1 MANKNYFSR
10 MFGSSPDKSLQK
22 HMKKVSECASHLVS
36 LFEAMKANDAVAV
49 EKAQQKI
56 AFLEDEADTLKISMR
71 MHLPQGLLLPVN
83 RSDLLDV
90 LRQQDAIANK
100 AKDIAGLIEGRGM
113 RFPENMAADVVVYT
127 ARCVDAVE
135 QARKIVNE
143 LDELIE
149 TGFKGIEVSKVEKM
163 LVELDE
169 IESDTDRIQV
179 GIRSE
184 LFKIEKDLSPIDVIF
199 MYKII
204 EWIGDIADHAETV
217 GSRLQLMLAK

>member
-22 HMKKVSECASHLVS
+22 HMQKVHECAEYLVP
-36 LFEAMKANDAVAV
+36 LFESMKANDAEAV
-49 EKAQQKI
+49 RKAQQTI
-56 AFLEDEADTLKISMR
+56 VLLEDEADTLKVAMR

-100 AKDIAGLIEGRGM
+100 AKDIAGLVEGRGM
-113 RFPENMAADVVVYT
+113 RFPENMAGDVVEFAT
-127 ARCVDAVE
+127 RCVDAVE

-169 IESDTDRIQV
+169 IESDTDSIQV
-179 GIRSE
+179 VIRAK
-184 LFKIEKDLSPIDVIF
+184 LFEIEKDLPPIDVMF
-199 MYKII
+199 MYKLI

>member
-1 MANKNYFSR
+1 MAKKTGNGNAFDAFAGKKTPAKKT
-10 MFGSSPDKSLQK
+10 SPKIPAKVNNEIKAAVDK
-22 HMKKVSECASHLVS
+22 
-36 LFEAMKANDAVAV
+36 
-49 EKAQQKI
+49 
-56 AFLEDEADTLKISMR
+56 
-71 MHLPQGLLLPVN
+71 
-83 RSDLLDV
+83 
-90 LRQQDAIANK
+90 AIANK

-113 RFPENMAADVVVYT
+113 RFPENMAGDVVVYV

-135 QARKIVNE
+135 QAQKIVNE

-169 IESDTDRIQV
+169 IESGTDQIQV

-184 LFKIEKDLSPIDVIF
+184 LFKIEKDLPPIDVMF

>member
-22 HMKKVSECASHLVS
+22 HMQKVHECAEHLVD
-36 LFEAMKANDAVAV
+36 LFESMKANDAEAV
-49 EKAQQKI
+49 KKAQQTI
-56 AFLEDEADTLKISMR
+56 ALLEDEADTLKVAMR

-100 AKDIAGLIEGRGM
+100 AKDIAGLVEGRGM
-113 RFPENMAADVVVYT
+113 RFPENMAGDVVEFAT
-127 ARCVDAVE
+127 RCVDAVE

-163 LVELDE
+163 
-169 IESDTDRIQV
+169 
-179 GIRSE
+179 
-184 LFKIEKDLSPIDVIF
+184 
-199 MYKII
+199 
-204 EWIGDIADHAETV
+204 
-217 GSRLQLMLAK
+217 